1 MKKAVWK
8 VRECGIV
15 YVIGSLGYSMIE
27 ILSLGFT
34 HWTMAL
40 TGGLCFLLLY
50 HIDGRH
56 PQEKLPAKCLRG
68 ACWITAIEFLVG
80 CLVNLKLKWKIWDYS
95 NIFGNLL
102 GQVCPLY
109 FALWFLL
116 CIPVYTAVQKLRSIM
131 QGFLP
136 H

>member
-1 MKKAVWK
+1 MKKILRK
-8 VRECGIV
+8 LKECSIV
-15 YVIGSLGYSMIE
+15 YLIGSFGYSLIE
-27 ILSLGFT
+27 ILWRGFT

-50 HIDGRH
+50 QIDGHHATER
-56 PQEKLPAKCLRG
+56 LPAKCLRG
-68 ACWITAIEFLVG
+68 ACWITTVEFLVG

-95 NIFGNLL
+95 NLFGNLL

-116 CIPVYTAVQKLRSIM
+116 CIPVYSAAKSIRS
-131 QGFLP
+131 LL
-136 H
+136 HKSAY

>member
-27 ILSLGFT
+27 ILWRGFT

-80 CLVNLKLKWKIWDYS
+80 CLVNLKLKW
-95 NIFGNLL
+95 NLL